1 MNLGKMNLRHRGV
14 RSRILSMCLVGTL
27 LVIILQAALFMY
39 YFTRMYNEQAQAQME
54 KSMQNMQSEVYNYF
68 KDVETKLIESYNE
81 DSLIRD
87 LENGLGIDML
97 EDKYYNEAYTIR
109 NTVFSNSNS
118 VVSLYLYD
126 KKNQLI
132 SSYQKSMT
140 KKYSYPKNIYDA
152 YYDVN
157 AKKVKAYL
165 ESNDATMLVSS
176 YYNQNRQDNILR
188 FVLKLYKNSDT
199 TKVIGYIICDVDGRD
214 LAKIMNKY
222 LTSNEMMIWLQPAGD
237 QPAIRV
243 GKMDGLS
250 DDKLKQL
257 LDGIQ
262 NHENALMQSGNWNS
276 YSLYQK
282 GQTKFNCDAYVLT
295 PQRVLTES
303 TKLMLRTLVVILILM
318 ILLLG
323 VVSSKISISISKPLE
338 NLIHTIRR
346 IRGGEPD
353 LRVESPKNND
363 EISVLGENFN
373 EMLDEIHDLMA
384 EKYKTQMH
392 LERAEYLTLQA
403 QINPHFLYNTLD
415 TMSSI
420 ANLQNCS
427 VVSNLSQALANIF
440 RYTLNMSDYLATI
453 TEEMSHVRNYVYV
466 MNVRNRSSVKY
477 EFDIGRDTMQD
488 TLPRVSI
495 EPLVEN
501 ALTHGLKNSKKEE
514 KIVRISVAHKG
525 DELWVT
531 VEDNGI
537 GADAE
542 AVQHKID
549 DEKFVFGEKGNSIG
563 LTNIN
568 NRLKKI
574 YGQQYGIRF
583 ESELG
588 VGAKVSMHLPI
599 MHREDVPQWEKEDI
613 GF

>member
-39 YFTRMYNEQAQAQME
+39 YFTRMYNEQAQSQME

-68 KDVETKLIESYNE
+68 KDVETKMIESYNE

-126 KKNQLI
+126 KKSQLI

-165 ESNDATMLVSS
+165 ESNETTMLVSS
-176 YYNQNRQDNILR
+176 YYNQNREDNILR
-188 FVLKLYKNSDT
+188 FVLKLYKNSDNR
-199 TKVIGYIICDVDGRD
+199 KVIGYIICDVDGRD
-214 LAKIMNKY
+214 LTKIMNKY
-222 LTSNEMMIWLQPAGD
+222 LTSNDMMIWLQPAGD

-243 GKMDGLS
+243 GKMDGLA

-257 LDGIQ
+257 LEGIQ
-262 NHENALMQSGNWNS
+262 NHENALMQSGSWNS

-282 GQTKFNCDAYVLT
+282 SQTKFNCDAYVLT
-295 PQRVLTES
+295 PQRILTES

-323 VVSSKISISISKPLE
+323 VVSSRISISISKPLE

-353 LRVESPKNND
+353 LRVENTNNDD

-453 TEEMSHVRNYVYV
+453 TEELSHVRNYIYV

-477 EFDIGRDTMQD
+477 EFDISRDTMQD

-514 KIVRISVAHKG
+514 KIVKIRIAHID

-537 GADAE
+537 GADAS

-583 ESELG
+583 ESEQG

-599 MHREDVPQWEKEDI
+599 MHREDVPLWEKEDI